1 MALPKLNNAPK
12 YELTIPSSQKKV
24 MYRPFLVKEEK
35 SLMIAAES
43 GDQQNVLRTLVETI
57 KACIEG
63 DISVNNLTSFDIEYM
78 FLQLR
83 SKSVGE
89 SAQVGLKCSECSV
102 ANEISINLDKIAID
116 IPKVQKNVELTDTI
130 SLDLDWPTFYDV
142 IDAGTHSDNEPNAE
156 QAFSLIRSCLKAV
169 NTEDERIVLKETS
182 KEEIQE
188 FIDSMSTAQFQKIRE
203 FVEKIPKLSHNVKFD
218 CTSCGHK
225 NDITI
230 EGVANI
236 LS

>member
-12 YELTIPSSQKKV
+12 YELTIPSTQTKV

-35 SLMIAAES
+35 ALMIAAES
-43 GDQQNVLRTLVETI
+43 GNQQNVLRTLVETI

-63 DISVNNLTSFDIEYM
+63 DITVNNLTSFDIEYM

-83 SKSVGE
+83 TKSVGE
-89 SAQVGLKCSECSV
+89 SANIGMKCSECSTT
-102 ANEISINLDKIAID
+102 NELSVNLEKIVID
-116 IPKVQKNVELTDTI
+116 VPEVEKNIKLTDEI
-130 SLDLDWPTFYDV
+130 SLDLDWPTFYDI
-142 IDAGTHSDNEPNAE
+142 IDAGMNTGDEPDAE

-188 FIDSMSTAQFQKIRE
+188 FIDSMSTAQFQKIRT
-203 FVEKIPKLSHNVKFD
+203 FVESIPKLSHNVKFD

-225 NDITI
+225 NDVTI
-230 EGVANI
+230 EGVANF